1 MKLSLAVLPIALT
14 LAACS
19 GGDNA
24 NVPGNAENTE
34 PYSEIAEDQVI
45 NLIGTEPF
53 WGAIIDG
60 DDMNFSTLENPEGE
74 TIAVTR
80 FAGRGGLSFSG
91 EREGASV
98 DVAVTPGE
106 CSDGMSDHTYPFTA
120 TVEIGEDQ
128 LQGCAWREGVDDIG
142 PETDTAEEF
151 T

>member
-1 MKLSLAVLPIALT
+1 MKSVLIFSPLVLL
-14 LAACS
+14 LAACAS
-19 GGDNA
+19 GEES
-24 NVPGNAENTE
+24 NVPGDAEDTE
-34 PYSEIAEDQVI
+34 PYSEIAEDEVL

-60 DDMNFSTLENPEGE
+60 DQMNFSTLENPEGE
-74 TIAVTR
+74 MIAVTR

-91 EREGASV
+91 ERDGGSV

-120 TVEIGEDQ
+120 TVEIDGEQ

-142 PETDTAEEF
+142 PEADTAEEF
-151 T
+151 A